1 MSNIDQSIPT
11 LDAPELTDYQ
21 QAFTAA
27 LRAGDE
33 TAAATVVERACAA
46 GVAARTIYLDI
57 FAPAMVAIGTLWERN
72 ELSVAEEHLATA
84 ITERLIGQLS
94 PTFELED
101 GATGGTVMLGC
112 VEGERHALGLRMLAD
127 LFRQRGWRVLF
138 LGADVPTAD
147 WVQLAVRS
155 SADAVAIS
163 ARDERHLPQVRAL
176 IMDLRATRSELLV
189 IVGGAAFNNDPAGWR
204 TVGADIY
211 HPDPR
216 TAVEIATAR
225 YSVPATYKKIR

>member
-1 MSNIDQSIPT
+1 MSNNNQGTSPPG
-11 LDAPELTDYQ
+11 APELTTYQ

-33 TAAATVVERACAA
+33 TAAAAVVERARAA

-57 FAPAMVAIGTLWERN
+57 FAPAMVSIGTLWEHN

-101 GATGGTVMLGC
+101 GATGGTVVLGC
-112 VEGERHALGLRMLAD
+112 IKGERHALGLRMLAD

-138 LGADVPTAD
+138 LGADVPTSD

-163 ARDERHLPQVRAL
+163 ARDERHLPQVSSL
-176 IMDLRATRSELLV
+176 IADLRVASPELLV
-189 IVGGAAFNNDPAGWR
+189 IVGGAAFNNDPDGGWR
-204 TVGADIY
+204 TVCADIY

-225 YSVPATYKKIR
+225 YSVRAA